1 MSIQITIQP
10 PNSSADPIEAH
21 YDADSIS
28 IGRSPDAR
36 VHLADVNRIVSKR
49 HAEIRKTESGYTLV
63 DLGSKNF
70 TFLDGVR
77 LEAGQPH
84 ALEDGDTF
92 TIGDYTLTVRI
103 QEPEE
108 IPAWMEG
115 DSQGTVFAADFQNPF
130 EEPVSDVVQGLQQ
143 IAIAYEKMATSR
155 RADALEDAL
164 RVSDANAELLDAS
177 DGIRDLFE
185 MIGLSRAL
193 AQSPSAEPRDGDAP
207 EQNADADED
216 DTATPDPRSADARD
230 PRSADAR
237 DPAAPEPTS
246 NPRPSRS
253 DGDFE
258 PWTPHETSAS
268 EPRDR
273 RRTDRPGST
282 PVSGKNEPFIDQD
295 ALPNIPD
302 VSYVDFASGRSA
314 ASSPDQRGSRSDAA
328 AGEASI
334 QDMKQELVHAVA
346 RLITIPWQFRH
357 EFIGQTI
364 MQSPDSAFLY
374 GSPESV
380 YDNLLGERIS
390 PSERARRI
398 ACLRE
403 AVDAVL
409 KHQVA
414 MLDGYKASVTSGG
427 RDLLDSLDPTEVR
440 DQVQEENPLYQWIPM
455 LGAPATLDRLTEQH
469 LELRRGAWSV
479 AEHRVFRPA
488 FIKAYLARMTSSE
501 RRPDHDAQPT
511 PSEAS

>member
-21 YDADSIS
+21 YDADAIS

-49 HAEIRKTESGYTLV
+49 HAEIRKTDSGYALI

-84 ALEDGDTF
+84 PLEDGDTF

-103 QEPEE
+103 REPEE
-108 IPAWMEG
+108 VPAWMEG

-130 EEPVSDVVQGLQQ
+130 ENPVSDVVQGLQQ
-143 IAIAYEKMATSR
+143 IAIAYEKMAISR

-164 RVSDANAELLDAS
+164 RVSNADAELFDTS
-177 DGIRDLFE
+177 EGIRELFE
-185 MIGLSRAL
+185 MIGLADAL
-193 AQSPSAEPRDGDAP
+193 GQNHPAPQTTDAP
-207 EQNADADED
+207 VSDDESDSDED
-216 DTATPDPRSADARD
+216 DTATPDPQSAAAR
-230 PRSADAR
+230 P
-237 DPAAPEPTS
+237 PAAPEPHMD
-246 NPRPSRS
+246 PADDRP
-253 DGDFE
+253 DIGFE
-258 PWTPHETSAS
+258 PWTPRRSSAP
-268 EPRDR
+268 EEGRGR
-273 RRTDRPGST
+273 GVGQPGAGPESIED
-282 PVSGKNEPFIDQD
+282 EPFIDRD
-295 ALPNIPD
+295 ALPNVPD
-302 VSYVDFASGRSA
+302 VSYLDFEAGRP
-314 ASSPDQRGSRSDAA
+314 ASSSSERVNPPSDRSSSDASV
-328 AGEASI
+328 E
-334 QDMKQELVHAVA
+334 DMTQELVNAVA

-374 GSPESV
+374 GSPNSV
-380 YDNLLGERIS
+380 YDNLLGDRIS
-390 PSERARRI
+390 PAERARRI

-403 AVDAVL
+403 AVDAVV

-414 MLDGYKASVTSGG
+414 MLDGYKASVASGG
-427 RDLLDSLDPTEVR
+427 RELLDSLDPSQVR
-440 DQVQEENPLYQWIPM
+440 ERVREENPLYQWIPM
-455 LGAPATLDRLTEQH
+455 LGAPAALDRLSEQH
-469 LELRRGAWSV
+469 LELQRGAWSV

-501 RRPDHDAQPT
+501 ARPERDAQPT
-511 PSEAS
+511 PSDAS